1 VTRKEKFVVVV
12 CSRCVCVE
20 SVVAVAVAVAVEVKR
35 KVKFGVNRRSET
47 AGSLKVMIQ

>member
-20 SVVAVAVAVAVEVKR
+20 SVVAVAVAVEVKR